1 MPREDRHNFRKR
13 PEYIK
18 WSQEDAKRT
27 YITIPPSSVSFS
39 CETFANPIIYK
50 RMIAIQGVL
59 KGLKIHL
66 ESLTGNLKQ
75 ISVRATLV
83 RAGVSTFTDLPMK
96 QGDNEYP
103 DLILEV
109 QPGDRLSVALI
120 HDDETH
126 LKDIDARAGG
136 LWGAFKLYPDR
147 SEVDIKEVVK
157 NG

>member
-18 WSQEDAKRT
+18 WRESEAKRT
-27 YITIPPSSVSFS
+27 YVTIPPSSVSFS
-39 CETFANPIIYK
+39 CETFENPVIYK
-50 RMIAIQGVL
+50 RMIAIRGIL

-66 ESLTGNLKQ
+66 ESLTGNLKT
-75 ISVRATLV
+75 ITVRATLV
-83 RAGVSTFTDLPMK
+83 RSGVSTFTDLPMK

-109 QPGDRLSVALI
+109 LPGDRLSVSLV
-120 HDDETH
+120 HTDEND
-126 LKDIDARAGG
+126 LKNIDARAGG

-147 SEVDIKEVVK
+147 SEVTIKEVVK
-157 NG
+157 DG